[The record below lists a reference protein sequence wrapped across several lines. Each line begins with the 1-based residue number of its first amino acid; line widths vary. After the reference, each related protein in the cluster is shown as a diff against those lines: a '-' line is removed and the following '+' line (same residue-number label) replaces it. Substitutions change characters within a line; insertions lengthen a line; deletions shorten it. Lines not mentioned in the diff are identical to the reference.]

1 MSIHRLRLGEFPCAV
16 QDFGARTIEAYH
28 VIPARHG
35 RQAVG
40 DLAVAAAEPD
50 GDRAVRAFLR
60 GDTIQ
65 RIGVVRVPLQVT
77 LVVVDDDRP
86 KAVDENFAVDGDSID
101 GISIVIAGC
110 DVEIERVFF
119 GIAAICHRCSDQ
131 VSYRIDL
138 LLRPN
143 MRFVSGSVAPNT
155 SSASRILFWLA

>member
-1 MSIHRLRLGEFPCAV
+1 VLFRIST
-16 QDFGARTIEAYH
+16 RTIEAYH

-86 KAVDENFAVDGDSID
+86 KAVDGNFAVDGDSID

-119 GIAAICHRCSDQ
+119 GIAAICHR
-131 VSYRIDL
+131 IDL
-138 LLRPN
+138 FLRPN